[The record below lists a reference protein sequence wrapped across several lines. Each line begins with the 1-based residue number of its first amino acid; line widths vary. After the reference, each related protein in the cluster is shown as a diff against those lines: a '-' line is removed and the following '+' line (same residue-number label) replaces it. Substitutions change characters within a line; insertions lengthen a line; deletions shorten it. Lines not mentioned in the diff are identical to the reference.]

1 MDKWNILL
9 ESKDDGLTV
18 ATVLEVPDLQT
29 TDKTKQGA
37 IEKIRQLLK
46 QRLAKAEIVQ
56 IETPIRSVSQKNNLM
71 KFAGIFANDPDF
83 QDIISQIQA
92 EREDNI

>member
-29 TDKTKQGA
+29 TDETKQGA

-56 IETPIRSVSQKNNLM
+56 IETPIISVSQKNNLM

-83 QDIISQIQA
+83 EDIISQIKA

>member
-29 TDKTKQGA
+29 TDETKQGA

-71 KFAGIFANDPDF
+71 QFAGIFANDPDF